1 MLYFFNRGIMTFIK
15 RNILKQLEEN
25 IKTRPLTYL
34 NGGRQVGKSTL
45 CANLPEK
52 ANHITFDSPLVL
64 ASAKA
69 EPETFINSLPDDI
82 LNVIDEVQFAPEI
95 FPYLKMLIDK
105 NRLEGNTKQ
114 RFLLTGSANIMAI
127 PKLSEALVGRMSII
141 TLYPFSACEYF
152 KSDILLTNRLFN
164 EDLKI
169 KKYDNYNILDV
180 IKSATY
186 PEIALDRSIDRI
198 KWFDSY
204 LTTILNRDIKS
215 LSDLRNTDL
224 MLALFSMLSM
234 RTGGLLNNTGIAKEI
249 GIDYRTYE
257 KMLSSAINSF
267 MVFEVKPWARPNKLN
282 KRFVKSPKLYF
293 TDCNFL
299 SYIMKRSLDELYSN
313 DKITFGHVFENF
325 VAAEL
330 VKISRFNNLELSHY
344 RTQSGKEADFVLE
357 NMNGD
362 IVGIE
367 VKSSTAIDKKYISGL
382 LELKEICG
390 DKFKKGIVLYTGNDI
405 IPLSDKIWAVPVCYF
420 WS

>member
-1 MLYFFNRGIMTFIK
+1 MTFIK
-15 RNILKQLEEN
+15 RNILKQLEES
-25 IKTRPLTYL
+25 IKTRPLTYM

-45 CANLPEK
+45 CAHLSEK

-64 ASAKA
+64 VSAKS
-69 EPETFINSLPDDI
+69 EPETFINSLPDDT

-95 FPYLKMLIDK
+95 FPYLKMQIDK

-127 PKLSEALVGRMSII
+127 PKLSESLVGRMSII

-152 KSDILLTNRLFN
+152 ESDISLTDRFFN
-164 EDLKI
+164 EDLRI

-215 LSDLRNTDL
+215 LSDLRNPDL
-224 MLALFSMLSM
+224 MVALLSMLSM
-234 RTGGLLNNTGIAKEI
+234 RTGSLLNNTEIAKEV

-257 KMLSSAINSF
+257 KMLSFAINSF

-330 VKISRFNNLELSHY
+330 VKISKFNNLELSHY

-362 IVGIE
+362 IAGIE

>member
-1 MLYFFNRGIMTFIK
+1 MLYFLNRGIMTFIK
-15 RNILKQLEEN
+15 RNILKQVEESV
-25 IKTRPLTYL
+25 KTRPLTYL

-45 CANLPEK
+45 CAHFPEK

-64 ASAKA
+64 VSAKS

-95 FPYLKMLIDK
+95 FPYLKMQIDR

-114 RFLLTGSANIMAI
+114 RFLLTVSANIMAI

-141 TLYPFSACEYF
+141 TLYPFSTCEYF
-152 KSDILLTNRLFN
+152 ESNISLTDRLFN
-164 EDLKI
+164 EDLRI

-186 PEIALDRSIDRI
+186 PEISLDNSIDRI

-204 LTTILNRDIKS
+204 LTTILNRDIKA
-215 LSDLRNTDL
+215 LSDLRNPDL
-224 MLALFSMLSM
+224 IVALLSMLSM
-234 RTGGLLNNTGIAKEI
+234 RTGGLLNNTEIAKEV

-257 KMLSSAINSF
+257 KMLSFVINSF

-313 DKITFGHVFENF
+313 DKITFGHIFENF
-325 VAAEL
+325 IAAEL
-330 VKISRFNNLELSHY
+330 VKTSKVNNIELSHY

-362 IVGIE
+362 VVGIE
-367 VKSSTAIDKKYISGL
+367 VKSSTTIDKKYISGL

-405 IPLSDKIWAVPVCYF
+405 VPLSDKIWAVPACYF
-420 WS
+420 WR

>member
-1 MLYFFNRGIMTFIK
+1 MTFIK
-15 RNILKQLEEN
+15 RNILKQVEESV
-25 IKTRPLTYL
+25 KTRPLTYL

-45 CANLPEK
+45 CAHFPEK

-64 ASAKA
+64 VSAKS

-95 FPYLKMLIDK
+95 FPYLKMQIDR

-141 TLYPFSACEYF
+141 TLYPFSTCEYF
-152 KSDILLTNRLFN
+152 ESNISLTDRLFN
-164 EDLKI
+164 EDLRI

-186 PEIALDRSIDRI
+186 PEISLDNSIDRI

-204 LTTILNRDIKS
+204 LTTILNRDIKA
-215 LSDLRNTDL
+215 LSDLRNPDL
-224 MLALFSMLSM
+224 IVALLSMLSM
-234 RTGGLLNNTGIAKEI
+234 RTGGLLNNTEIAKEV

-257 KMLSSAINSF
+257 KMLSFVINSF

-313 DKITFGHVFENF
+313 DKITFGHIFENF
-325 VAAEL
+325 IAAEL
-330 VKISRFNNLELSHY
+330 VKTSKVNNIELSHY

-362 IVGIE
+362 VVGIE
-367 VKSSTAIDKKYISGL
+367 VKSSTTIDKKYISGL

-405 IPLSDKIWAVPVCYF
+405 VPLSDKIWAVPACYF
-420 WS
+420 WR

>member
-1 MLYFFNRGIMTFIK
+1 MLYFLNRGIMTFIK
-15 RNILKQLEEN
+15 RNILKQVEESV
-25 IKTRPLTYL
+25 KTRPLTYL

-45 CANLPEK
+45 CAHFPEK

-64 ASAKA
+64 VSAKS

-95 FPYLKMLIDK
+95 FPYLKMQIDR

-141 TLYPFSACEYF
+141 TLYPFSTCEYF
-152 KSDILLTNRLFN
+152 ESNISLTDRLFN
-164 EDLKI
+164 EDLRI

-186 PEIALDRSIDRI
+186 PEISLDNSIDRI

-204 LTTILNRDIKS
+204 LTTILNRDIKA
-215 LSDLRNTDL
+215 LSDLRNPDL
-224 MLALFSMLSM
+224 IVALLSMLSM
-234 RTGGLLNNTGIAKEI
+234 RTGGLLNNTEIAKEV

-257 KMLSSAINSF
+257 KMLSFVINSF

-313 DKITFGHVFENF
+313 DKITFGHIFENF
-325 VAAEL
+325 IAAEL
-330 VKISRFNNLELSHY
+330 VKTSKVNNIELSHY

-362 IVGIE
+362 VVGIE
-367 VKSSTAIDKKYISGL
+367 VKSSTTIDKKYISGL

-390 DKFKKGIVLYTGNDI
+390 NKKKKGIVLYTGNDI
-405 IPLSDKIWAVPVCYF
+405 VPLSDKIWAVPACYF
-420 WS
+420 WR